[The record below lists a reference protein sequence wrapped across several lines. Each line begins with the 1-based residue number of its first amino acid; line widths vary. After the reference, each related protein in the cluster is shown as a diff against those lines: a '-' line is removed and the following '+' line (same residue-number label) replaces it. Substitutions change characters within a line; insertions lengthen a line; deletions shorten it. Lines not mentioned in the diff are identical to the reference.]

1 MTRYLNKAVIVT
13 GGSKGIGEGCVRVF
27 VANGSKVVF
36 CSRGESEGQR
46 LQAELNEKGKSLA
59 NFWSFPF

>member
-1 MTRYLNKAVIVT
+1 MARYLNKVVIIT

-36 CSRGESEGQR
+36 CSRGESEGR
-46 LQAELNEKGKSLA
+46 KLQDELNGKGKFTA
-59 NFWSFPF
+59 K